1 MYSCL
6 LSVSWPAVDGNWDQ
20 TSVCVFWGSVL
31 ECRVR
36 GLDVKM
42 FEYGNDLYK
51 VSCEDNEFH
60 GGLWAVLESR
70 GDYEKRG

>member
-1 MYSCL
+1 M
-6 LSVSWPAVDGNWDQ
+6 
-20 TSVCVFWGSVL
+20 CVFWGSVL